1 MKSRCLLNSCNS
13 TSQFISIMFRYSC
26 FCLFVC
32 LFFYMITHISRT
44 WSRTYICMT
53 LPLLTTHFSWPLPFL
68 SLEKLWPSL
77 CFHPPP
83 PPPPANFGLVHK
95 SYRVNTR
102 GWEGEGEGGCWFYP
116 ARNIKHVFFF
126 FFTVSL
132 FIRRGEEIGQILQE
146 KIPMNKSG
154 VDALEFEGKKKSS
167 RCSKQR
173 FRQL

>member
-1 MKSRCLLNSCNS
+1 
-13 TSQFISIMFRYSC
+13 
-26 FCLFVC
+26 
-32 LFFYMITHISRT
+32 MITHIYLHDPPPFNDPFFMTPPFSESRKVV
-44 WSRTYICMT
+44 T
-53 LPLLTTHFSWPLPFL
+53 LPLFP
-68 SLEKLWPSL
+68 
-77 CFHPPP
+77 PPP